1 MTNKPHIKVPDSY
14 NNISETLET
23 ADKILTDAVD
33 DSSTLFH
40 TLVVS
45 LFNGKKVSSRVMV
58 LREFDLKK
66 RIMRFHTDHRAEKVQ
81 YISNQSSVSVLG
93 YDPALKVQI
102 KLQGKIKVHYDD
114 EVTQMAWE
122 RSSNR
127 SKKCYTVKG
136 GSSKQIK
143 DPYDYDIQEFEPES
157 GYKNFSVLIFSFH
170 SLEYLYL
177 KRSGHRRA
185 IHKWDAEYNCSWL
198 VP

>member
-1 MTNKPHIKVPDSY
+1 MINESPVVVPDSY
-14 NNISETLET
+14 NNISETLDT

-33 DSSTLFH
+33 NSSTLFH
-40 TLVVS
+40 TLAVS
-45 LFNGKKVSSRVMV
+45 LFDGKKVSSRVMV

-66 RIMRFHTDHRAEKVQ
+66 RIMRFHTDHRAEKIQ

-93 YDPALKVQI
+93 YDPALKVQL
-102 KLQGKIKVHYDD
+102 KLHGNIDVHYDD
-114 EVTQMAWE
+114 EITQMAWE
-122 RSSNR
+122 GSSNR

-143 DPYDYDIQEFEPES
+143 EPSDYDIQEFEPES
-157 GYKNFSVLIFSFH
+157 GYKNFSVLIFSFN

-185 IHKWDAEYNCSWL
+185 IHKWDDEYNCSWL

>member
-1 MTNKPHIKVPDSY
+1 MINESPVVVPDSY
-14 NNISETLET
+14 NSISETLDT

-33 DSSTLFH
+33 NSSTLFH
-40 TLVVS
+40 TLAVS
-45 LFNGKKVSSRVMV
+45 LFDGKKVSSRVMV

-66 RIMRFHTDHRAEKVQ
+66 RIMRFHTDHRAEKIQ

-93 YDPALKVQI
+93 YDPALKVQL
-102 KLQGKIKVHYDD
+102 KLQGNIDVHYDD

-122 RSSNR
+122 GSSNR

-136 GSSKQIK
+136 GSSKLIK
-143 DPYDYDIQEFEPES
+143 EPGDYDIQEFEPES
-157 GYKNFSVLIFSFH
+157 GYKNFSVLIFSFN

-185 IHKWDAEYNCSWL
+185 IHKWDDEYNCSWL

>member
-1 MTNKPHIKVPDSY
+1 MTNKSPVVIPDSY
-14 NNISETLET
+14 NNISETLDT

-33 DSSTLFH
+33 NSSTLFH
-40 TLVVS
+40 TLAVS
-45 LFNGKKVSSRVMV
+45 LFDGKKVSSRIMV

-66 RIMRFHTDHRAEKVQ
+66 RIMRFHTDHRAEKIQ

-93 YDPALKVQI
+93 YDPALKVQL
-102 KLQGKIKVHYDD
+102 KLQGNIDVHYDD

-122 RSSNR
+122 GSSNR

-136 GSSKQIK
+136 GSSKHIK
-143 DPYDYDIQEFEPES
+143 DPGDYDIKEFEPES
-157 GYKNFSVLIFSFH
+157 GYKNFSVLIFSFN

-185 IHKWDAEYNCSWL
+185 IHKWDDEYNCSWL